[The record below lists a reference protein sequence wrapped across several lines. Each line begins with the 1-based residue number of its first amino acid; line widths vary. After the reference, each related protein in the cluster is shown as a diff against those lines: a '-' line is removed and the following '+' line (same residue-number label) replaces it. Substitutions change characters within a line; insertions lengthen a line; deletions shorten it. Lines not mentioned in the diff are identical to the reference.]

1 MPDYRKMYFA
11 LAAKVA
17 DAIDILVAAQ
27 QAGEEAAVEADAV
40 LLVFGQEDANKR
52 EM

>member
-17 DAIDILVAAQ
+17 DAVDLLIEAL
-27 QAGEEAAVEADAV
+27 QAGEDAAIDADI
-40 LLVFGQEDANKR
+40 LPLTLEQEEK
-52 EM
+52 EKQG